1 MKNKVVHLHDAT
13 IWNRAVKVYVLH
25 KNPISSKPSL
35 ERKKERQT
43 ARKRKRERE
52 RDRERERERRKT
64 KEVGYR
70 VKEVTRH
77 PYSFINFKNIF

>member
-1 MKNKVVHLHDAT
+1 M
-13 IWNRAVKVYVLH
+13 YVLH
-25 KNPISSKPSL
+25 KNLISSKPSL

-52 RDRERERERRKT
+52 RQRERERRKI